1 MNGWKPLRVLGADTK
16 QALNLVG
23 LNGIFWFA
31 WSFGVYQAVYL
42 QSEGFSASQMG
53 LLNALSSAV
62 AIASV
67 SFWGMISDKIGS
79 LKRVLMTVL
88 LGGALLYALV
98 PLIPTSLSIS
108 PFLLIGLIPFVNFFR
123 GSMSV
128 FTDNILV
135 RNCNELHLNFG
146 VIRSAGSVLFAIGG
160 VIISS
165 LLPFVGLKSTFWLCG
180 LLMLPVVVLTLFARE
195 PNGRRRPVPE
205 QKAGEVAPVKQKLN
219 LGELF
224 KNYHYVTFLVFTFL
238 FYLAVNC
245 EGNFIPYFMKS
256 IGVDTGQYGI
266 VLAYRALFEVPFLI
280 LMLKLRRRFPLKY
293 LVMASAIFMALECLC
308 FSLFASSLVS
318 MVLFATFFG
327 LGNGLFI
334 GSALNYIYELAP
346 DHLKASAQAFF
357 ASVSSIAGILGNLL
371 GGVIFDAIGAK
382 PFYFVVFLLYLL
394 SVAIFAASFLLPLG
408 GKRALE
414 KTGLPS

>member
-1 MNGWKPLRVLGADTK
+1 MNFIQRSLRVFGDDTK

-23 LNGIFWFA
+23 VNGIFWFA
-31 WSFGVYQAVYL
+31 WSFGCYQAVYL

-79 LKRVLMTVL
+79 LKKVLITVL
-88 LGGALLYALV
+88 LGGAALYALV
-98 PLIPTSLSIS
+98 PFIPTKLSFS
-108 PFLLIGLIPFVNFFR
+108 VFLLIGLIPLVNFFR

-128 FTDNILV
+128 FVDNILV

-146 VIRSAGSVLFAIGG
+146 VIRSAGSLLFTVGG
-160 VIISS
+160 IIISS
-165 LLPFVGLKSTFWLCG
+165 ALPFVGLRSTFWLCG
-180 LLMLPVVVLTLFARE
+180 LFMLPVVLLALSARE
-195 PNGRRRPVPE
+195 PSNRR
-205 QKAGEVAPVKQKLN
+205 KAVKPGEKQKLN

-224 KNYHYVTFLVFTFL
+224 QNPKYIAFLVFSFV

-256 IGVDTGQYGI
+256 IGVDTGKYGI
-266 VLAYRALFEVPFLI
+266 ILSYRALFEIPFLL
-280 LMLKLRRRFPLKY
+280 LMLRLRRRFPLKY
-293 LVMASAIFMALECLC
+293 LVMGGALFMGLECLG
-308 FSLFASSLVS
+308 FSLFANSLPTII
-318 MVLFATFFG
+318 LFATFFG

-346 DHLKASAQAFF
+346 DHLKASAQAFW
-357 ASVSSIAGILGNLL
+357 ASISSVAGILGNLL
-371 GGVIFDAIGAK
+371 GGMVFDLIGAK
-382 PFYFVVFLLYLL
+382 PFYFAVFLLYLI
-394 SVAIFAASFLLPLG
+394 SIAIFAASFFL
-408 GKRALE
+408 KR
-414 KTGLPS
+414 PSKREEATA